1 MDNNKSFLDRPIIS
15 SNGWYI
21 SLQQYIF
28 CLGLLLSTNT
38 VFWVNSNH
46 HYKDII
52 LIILYGSLLLGGTI
66 SIWNLSIKKQFKVN
80 ITLKV
85 ILFVILTSILV
96 IYNVTHETVGNLDSL
111 RMTFFLFVVL
121 FTFYEWYVQGII
133 KAFWKR
139 FVNLVIIFSMI
150 SVILWL
156 LSIMGKSA
164 TGMTTINWGNDSAIG
179 SLFGL
184 QFFPQGSVIFL
195 GRSLIRNTGIFA
207 EAPMYAFVLSLA
219 LIINLFI
226 LNKRIRSFSSLVL
239 MFTLISTTST
249 TGVLIVILSIFIR
262 TLMRLPRWWRL
273 LWLILVPVVGLI
285 IYFVV
290 SQKIQNMGNSVSDRL
305 DDIQAGYHAW
315 KLAPFLGNG
324 LNNSLAIKQFMAP
337 YRLLVGGNDGFSSGI
352 MEILAS
358 GGISLFVLWVI
369 VPFYD
374 FAKGNLKQSIVAAL
388 ILVLLMVTIIDQTYL
403 FTCLIAYFFIAGIL
417 GKNSFKETL

>member
-1 MDNNKSFLDRPIIS
+1 MENKKYFLDRPIIS
-15 SNGWYI
+15 IRGWHI
-21 SLQQYIF
+21 QLLQYLF
-28 CLGLLLSTNT
+28 CLGLFLSTNT
-38 VFWVNSNH
+38 VFWVNTNH
-46 HYKDII
+46 HYKDAI
-52 LIILYGSLLLGGTI
+52 LIIMYGSLLFLFMI
-66 SIWNLSIKKQFKVN
+66 SMWNLSRKRQFE
-80 ITLKV
+80 IDV
-85 ILFVILTSILV
+85 ILKFILFTILTGILV
-96 IYNVTHETVGNLDSL
+96 IYNLAHGTVGKLGSL
-111 RMTFFLFVVL
+111 RMTFFLFATL
-121 FTFYEWYVQGII
+121 FTFYEWYVQGIL
-133 KAFWKR
+133 KTFWER
-139 FVNLVIIFSMI
+139 FVNLVIIFSII
-150 SVILWL
+150 SVLLWL

-164 TGMTTINWGNDSAIG
+164 TGMTTINWGNDSTIG

-184 QFFPQGSVIFL
+184 QFFPQGSVIFF

-249 TGVLIVILSIFIR
+249 TGVLIVVLSIFIR

-315 KLAPFLGNG
+315 KLAPFWGNG
-324 LNNSLAIKQFMAP
+324 LNNLLAIKQFMAP

-374 FAKGNLKQSIVAAL
+374 FAKGNLKQSIVATL